1 MGRIQCKAIDAP
13 CSMNLDTFR
22 STLVDGIFVTLPSTS
37 AQSTIDLLDELTALH
52 LDPVQRAY
60 QFTEAECSAPF
71 ARFVL
76 TEIVLKGYATHGW
89 DGSLCEPSAKG
100 NARRHHPCN

>member
-1 MGRIQCKAIDAP
+1 
-13 CSMNLDTFR
+13 MNMDTYR

-37 AQSTIDLLDELTALH
+37 ARSTIDLLDDLTALH
-52 LDPVQRAY
+52 LDPVRREY
-60 QFTEAECSAPF
+60 EFTEDERCGPF

-89 DGSLCEPSAKG
+89 AGSLCEPSKKG
-100 NARRHHPCN
+100 KASSRRPCD

>member
-1 MGRIQCKAIDAP
+1 
-13 CSMNLDTFR
+13 MNMDTYR

-37 AQSTIDLLDELTALH
+37 AKSTIDLLDDLTALH
-52 LDPVQRAY
+52 LDPVRCEY
-60 QFTEAECSAPF
+60 EFTEDERFAPF

-89 DGSLCEPSAKG
+89 AGSLCEPSKKG
-100 NARRHHPCN
+100 KASSRRPCD